1 MLNNFIKISDFNT
14 IGDIARHHDK
24 GKLAIAVS
32 EAEFDLVD
40 LFGQYAYLLIDAL
53 KDENS
58 QEFTVSNDP
67 ILDNLLLTGG
77 TYEIGE
83 MKLRHRGLK
92 SLVMY
97 FIYSRYIL
105 INSYNDTANGL
116 VGKTNEFSIPT
127 PLKEIKDI
135 SEHYRNLAKEVSKG
149 VIEFLCYHKDK
160 FDFDNKACASCK
172 VPNVTGKVDTTRA
185 GSNFKIIRKS

>member
-1 MLNNFIKISDFNT
+1 MLNNFIKISDFAV

-24 GKLAIAVS
+24 GKLSIAVS
-32 EAEFDLVD
+32 EAEFDLID
-40 LFGQYAYLLIDAL
+40 LFGQYGYVLIDAL
-53 KDENS
+53 KDDS
-58 QEFTVSNDP
+58 LSEFTVSNDP
-67 ILDNLLLTGG
+67 VLDNLLLTGG
-77 TYEIGE
+77 TYEVGE

-149 VIEFLCYHKDK
+149 VIEFLCYNKDK
-160 FDFDNKACASCK
+160 FDFDNKSCSSCK
-172 VPNVTGKVDTTRA
+172 VPSITGKVDTTRA
-185 GSNFKIIRKS
+185 GSSFKIIRK

>member
-1 MLNNFIKISDFNT
+1 MLNNFIRISDFAV

-24 GKLAIAVS
+24 GKLSIAVS

-40 LFGQYAYLLIDAL
+40 LFGQYAYVLIDAL
-53 KDENS
+53 KDETS

-67 ILDNLLLTGG
+67 ILNNLLLTGG
-77 TYEIGE
+77 TYQVGE

-116 VGKTNEFSIPT
+116 VSKTNEFSMST

-160 FDFDNKACASCK
+160 FDFDNKSCTSCK
-172 VPNVTGKVDTTRA
+172 VTTSSNKVDTTRA
-185 GSNFKIIRKS
+185 GSSFKIIRK

>member
-1 MLNNFIKISDFNT
+1 MLNKFITIQDFNT
-14 IGDIARHHDK
+14 IGDIAKHHDK
-24 GKLAIAVS
+24 GKLNIAVS

-40 LFGQYAYLLIDAL
+40 LFGQYAYILIDAL
-53 KDENS
+53 KDENTT
-58 QEFTVSNDP
+58 EFTVSNDP
-67 ILDNLLLTGG
+67 VNDNLLLNGG
-77 TYEIGE
+77 TYQVGE

-160 FDFDNKACASCK
+160 FDFDHKNCSACK
-172 VPNVTGKVDTTRA
+172 VPTSTGKTDTTRA
-185 GSNFKIIRKS
+185 GSSFKIIRK